1 MATRSPPSYV
11 QIHLSERWPEH
22 GARDEPAVRWARRAG
37 ARVDDGVAALRDV
50 PPADA
55 VTVVVPCSRITFVR
69 ALLPRG
75 PVAKLARLA
84 PFAIEDAIAHSPED
98 VRTAVLDDLGDGER
112 LIAVLDRRWFEQ
124 ALEALDAE
132 GATPDR
138 VIVESALAAERGV
151 WTVMWYGTGGF
162 AALGSAEAI
171 ALDASIDG
179 RPPLALKLAADERRG
194 RADGP
199 QRVRVLLATGASLPD
214 LARWSESLHVPV
226 TGGGRWEPERVDARR
241 VPTADLLAGA
251 NSSDWGAGDWPM
263 RLRPVA
269 IAAAA
274 VLGVHALLT
283 VSDWLRLRIEAGA
296 LHGAMETRFRE
307 AFPDAKNVVDPA
319 LQMARNVADLRR
331 AAGEPD
337 AGDVL
342 PLLAR
347 VAPALGA
354 AGARTLSLRYERGQI
369 ELELA
374 LAAGETQDALASRLR
389 APGVVVRIE
398 RLATGTAGPVA
409 TVRLSAEGA

>member
-1 MATRSPPSYV
+1 MATRGPASYV
-11 QIHLSERWPEH
+11 QIHLPERMSAH
-22 GARDEPAVRWARRAG
+22 GAREEPRVRWAHRTGAG
-37 ARVDDGVAALRDV
+37 VDDDVTALRDV
-50 PPADA
+50 PAADA

-75 PVAKLARLA
+75 AAAKLAKLA
-84 PFAIEDAIAHSPED
+84 PFAVEDAIAHSPDEI
-98 VRTAVLDDLGDGER
+98 RTALLEDLGGGER
-112 LIAVLDRRWFEQ
+112 LIAVLDRAWFEQ
-124 ALEALDAE
+124 ALEALDAA

-138 VIVESALAAERGV
+138 VIVESALAAERDA
-151 WTVMWYGTGGF
+151 WTVVWNGAGGF

-171 ALDASIDG
+171 ALDASNEG
-179 RPPLALKLAADERRG
+179 RPPLALKLAAEERRARG
-194 RADGP
+194 EAPR
-199 QRVRVLLATGASLPD
+199 QVRVLLAPGATLPD
-214 LARWSESLHVPV
+214 LARWSESLHLPV
-226 TGGGRWEPERVDARR
+226 AEGGRWQPELVDARR
-241 VPTADLLAGA
+241 VSTADLLAGDSA
-251 NSSDWGAGDWPM
+251 FEWGGGWLQ

-274 VLGVHALLT
+274 VLGIHAVLT
-283 VSDWLRLRIEAGA
+283 LGDWLRLRIEAGA
-296 LHGAMETRFRE
+296 LQSAMEKEFRA

-347 VAPALGA
+347 VAPAIGA
-354 AGARTLSLRYERGQI
+354 AGARTLAMRYERGQI

-374 LAAGETQDALASRLR
+374 LPAGETQDALVSRLR
-389 APGVVVRIE
+389 TPGVVVRVE
-398 RLATGTAGPVA
+398 RVTAGTAGPVA